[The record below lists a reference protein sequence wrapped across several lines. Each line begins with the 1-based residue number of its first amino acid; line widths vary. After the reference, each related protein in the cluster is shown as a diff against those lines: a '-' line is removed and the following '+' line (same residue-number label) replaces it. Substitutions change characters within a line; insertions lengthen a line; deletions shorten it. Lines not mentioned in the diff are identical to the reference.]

1 MAACFTSSST
11 GWTSV
16 TDKRANS
23 SLRREATS
31 PASAFA
37 NPDTA
42 GLPRLS
48 TDRLCDLIKLLL
60 TIRYKGE
67 IEYPK
72 KLTAALPVASNESNA
87 LSNSLLIYR
96 YLRNRL
102 LVGSSQEDDSD
113 ILSSRSSRPKQN

>member
-48 TDRLCDLIKLLL
+48 TDRLCDLIKLAPDHQVEGRNRLSQETEL
-60 TIRYKGE
+60 PPY
-67 IEYPK
+67 
-72 KLTAALPVASNESNA
+72 PVASNESSA

-96 YLRNRL
+96 YLRKRL
-102 LVGSSQEDDSD
+102 LVAMECCH
-113 ILSSRSSRPKQN
+113 